1 MRAGEQGLRTTSRM
15 PRVAACAL
23 ALAVMTSG
31 CASAPIEA
39 TAADRARVTAL
50 VEADPALAAGA
61 VDVGGGAV
69 GSRNLRYVR
78 PSVTLRTTLLPALAG
93 ASSGGPTTEQTAV
106 QALARDEQTVAK
118 AWADELAGLR
128 GRGWSVTFARCEVI
142 ATVGV
147 ALNRIWLVEARR
159 MLPDEPSAWSML
171 QLSADLTRRYG
182 SDTEAFPAVSLI
194 QVARVP
200 FHLDEPSVFAPPSGL
215 PPGGL
220 TSTCADA
227 QILPATE
234 QTEGTAFPPLVDGPP
249 R

>member
-1 MRAGEQGLRTTSRM
+1 MRTGEQGLPTTSRV
-15 PRVAACAL
+15 PRVAACVV
-23 ALAVMTSG
+23 AVAVIMSG

-39 TAADRARVTAL
+39 TAPDRARVTAL
-50 VEADPALAAGA
+50 VQADPALAAGVA
-61 VDVGGGAV
+61 DVGGGAV

-78 PSVTLRTTLLPALAG
+78 PTVTLRTTLLPARAG
-93 ASSGGPTTEQTAV
+93 ASSGGPTSEQTAA
-106 QALARDEQTVAK
+106 QALAGDEQTVAK
-118 AWADELAGLR
+118 AWADALADLR
-128 GRGWSVTFARCEVI
+128 GRGWAVTFARCEMI

-159 MLPDEPSAWSML
+159 TLPGEPSAWSML

-182 SDTEAFPAVSLI
+182 SAFEAFPAVALT

-220 TSTCADA
+220 TSTCAESPT
-227 QILPATE
+227 LPAAT
-234 QTEGTAFPPLVDGPP
+234 TSDGSAFPALVDGPP